1 MEIRLI
7 SPEGLEHR
15 HVDELDQLLAGPD
28 LVWVDVPSWDDE
40 AAQVLGKL
48 LSLHPRAMQD
58 CAQRNPLPKVHVFPD
73 HVFVVL
79 HAPEQGERYTCTT
92 SSWTSSSARA
102 TSSPC
107 TGR

>member
-58 CAQRNPLPKVHVFPD
+58 CAQRNPLPKVHS
-73 HVFVVL
+73 
-79 HAPEQGERYTCTT
+79 APVAGPTHDGQGVHPLPERSE
-92 SSWTSSSARA
+92 SSCCR
-102 TSSPC
+102 
-107 TGR
+107 

>member
-7 SPEGLEHR
+7 SLEGLGHR

-48 LSLHPRAMQD
+48 LRLHPRAMQD
-58 CAQRNPLPKVHVFPD
+58 CAHRNPVPKVHVYP
-73 HVFVVL
+73 
-79 HAPEQGERYTCTT
+79 GGTCTT
-92 SSWTSSSARA
+92 IRQNDDADGVRYRNGCRA
-102 TSSPC
+102 PP
-107 TGR
+107 